1 VSSPAPLLPPRTRQG
16 PGDSA
21 RELIYMSGE
30 ATNADAAEPVAQ
42 SEIDTDDPD
51 HRVNPLLAVAIGMAF
66 MFGALALL
74 LALG

>member
-1 VSSPAPLLPPRTRQG
+1 MSSPAPLLPARTRQG
-16 PGDSA
+16 PVDSA
-21 RELIYMSGE
+21 REVHISGE

-51 HRVNPLLAVAIGMAF
+51 HRVNPLLAVAVGMAF

-74 LALG
+74 LAFG

>member
-1 VSSPAPLLPPRTRQG
+1 VSSPAPLLLPRTRQG

-21 RELIYMSGE
+21 REVFHTSGE
-30 ATNADAAEPVAQ
+30 ATNAEAAEPVAQ

-74 LALG
+74 LAFG

>member
-1 VSSPAPLLPPRTRQG
+1 
-16 PGDSA
+16 
-21 RELIYMSGE
+21 MSGE

-51 HRVNPLLAVAIGMAF
+51 HRVNPLLAVAVGMAF

-74 LALG
+74 LAFG

>member
-1 VSSPAPLLPPRTRQG
+1 MSSPAPLLPPRTRQR
-16 PGDSA
+16 PGDSG
-21 RELIYMSGE
+21 RELIHMSGG

-74 LALG
+74 LAFG

>member
-1 VSSPAPLLPPRTRQG
+1 VSSPAPPLPARTRQVA
-16 PGDSA
+16 GDSL
-21 RELIYMSGE
+21 REVHMSGE

-51 HRVNPLLAVAIGMAF
+51 HRVNPLLAVAVGMAF

-74 LALG
+74 LAFG